1 MRRLRPLQ
9 LAATVTV
16 TAALAPALVL
26 LPTVPH
32 ARAAAPVAP
41 HLRALP
47 VAGVDPSALR
57 ASRVLPGGRALPP
70 TLADAL
76 APKRRPARLTAPL
89 APAAPGAG
97 RPDLVAVSWQRS
109 QPGTAVQVRVREGGT
124 WTSWEPL
131 DAGDD
136 GPDAGTEGAGG
147 SDPKATAPL
156 LTGGP
161 APGRAGGARGVQ
173 GRVDTATGT
182 PPSGLR
188 VDLVDGGRAA
198 ADAGPATPPGS

>member
-57 ASRVLPGGRALPP
+57 ASRVLPGGRALPH
-70 TLADAL
+70 TLADPL
-76 APKRRPARLTAPL
+76 APERRPAVLTPPL
-89 APAAPGAG
+89 APAATGTG
-97 RPDLVAVSWQRS
+97 RFDLAAASWQRS
-109 QPGTAVQVRVREGGT
+109 QPGTPAQAPAPEGGT
-124 WTSWEPL
+124 WTS
-131 DAGDD
+131 G
-136 GPDAGTEGAGG
+136 
-147 SDPKATAPL
+147 
-156 LTGGP
+156 
-161 APGRAGGARGVQ
+161 
-173 GRVDTATGT
+173 
-182 PPSGLR
+182 
-188 VDLVDGGRAA
+188 
-198 ADAGPATPPGS
+198 

>member
-26 LPTVPH
+26 LPTVPP

-57 ASRVLPGGRALPP
+57 ASRVLPGGRALPH

-76 APKRRPARLTAPL
+76 APERRPAVLTAPL
-89 APAAPGAG
+89 APAATGTG
-97 RPDLVAVSWQRS
+97 RFDLVASAGSDRS
-109 QPGTAVQVRVREGGT
+109 RAPPCRSASARAARGPAGNP
-124 WTSWEPL
+124 WTS
-131 DAGDD
+131 A
-136 GPDAGTEGAGG
+136 T
-147 SDPKATAPL
+147 TAP
-156 LTGGP
+156 TP
-161 APGRAGGARGVQ
+161 APRAPGVPT
-173 GRVDTATGT
+173 RRR
-182 PPSGLR
+182 PR
-188 VDLVDGGRAA
+188 RC
-198 ADAGPATPPGS
+198 